1 VSNIVQFPVASTSPP
16 RSAAHV
22 GARLLSGP
30 PAHAHAVQFY
40 DDEAFLFE
48 TVGLFVRS
56 ALEAGDAAVIIAT
69 PAHTDGILNQLGKQ
83 ARERALKAGQLVLI
97 DAEAMLARF
106 MLNDLPA
113 AEPFFESIDRLLT
126 SLAATLGPGQCI
138 RAFGEMV
145 DILWRQG
152 KRAAAIELEKLW
164 GQFSKTH
171 ELRLLCAYTM
181 RDFYKSE
188 DSTQFGEL
196 CQLHTHVLPTE
207 RFTLDDG
214 DGFARLRDISLLEQR
229 AQLLDSEVQYREEL
243 EGTLREALAA
253 RSRLEFE
260 LQASVQREREA
271 RLLVG
276 ASETFNEVL
285 VCLLDPLETLLTTC
299 RLLTQ
304 SRETPLDSAKIERLA
319 AGGARLQRLL
329 EQLVAMTQ
337 NRLALGVSVL
347 PRLGRDVASLVR
359 NVVEVA
365 RQQNPRP
372 RIELAAAKACF
383 APVDLARL
391 RQALIILIRHATE
404 HGDANSPITVEVAE
418 QGPEVKVRV
427 HHYGPPVAKEWT
439 PSVFRRPSLFQP
451 QRPASPDAEAELGS
465 SLDFAER
472 VVVEHGGR
480 LHVASSLQDG
490 TTLELWLP
498 SCR

>member
-1 VSNIVQFPVASTSPP
+1 VTNIVQFPLASTSAP

-22 GARLLSGP
+22 SARLLSEP
-30 PAHAHAVQFY
+30 PGRAHAVQFY

-56 ALEAGDAAVIIAT
+56 ALDAGDAAVIIAT

-83 ARERALKAGQLVLI
+83 ARERALSAGQLVLI
-97 DAEAMLARF
+97 DAEALLARF
-106 MLNDLPA
+106 MLDDRPGI
-113 AEPFFESIDRLLT
+113 EPFFESIDRMLT

-164 GQFSKTH
+164 NHFGEAHQ
-171 ELRLLCAYTM
+171 LRVLCAYRM
-181 RDFYKSE
+181 RDFYKSD
-188 DSTQFGEL
+188 DSPQFGEL

-207 RFTLDDG
+207 TFARDDR
-214 DGFARLRDISLLEQR
+214 DGFERLRDISRLEQQARLLE
-229 AQLLDSEVQYREEL
+229 SEVQYREEL
-243 EGTLREALAA
+243 EGALREALAA
-253 RSRLEFE
+253 RSRVELE

-299 RLLTQ
+299 HLLTQ
-304 SRETPLDSAKIERLA
+304 SREAPLDGAKIDRLA
-319 AGGARLQRLL
+319 AASTRLQRLL
-329 EQLVAMTQ
+329 EQVVAMTR

-359 NVVEVA
+359 NVVEGA
-365 RQQNPRP
+365 RHENPRA

-383 APVDLARL
+383 APVDSVRL
-391 RQALIILIRHATE
+391 RQVVVILIRNATE
-404 HGDANSPITVEVAE
+404 HGDMTWPITVEVVE
-418 QGPEVKVRV
+418 QGLEVKIRV
-427 HHYGPPVAKEWT
+427 HNYGPPMADEW
-439 PSVFRRPSLFQP
+439 RPAPFQP
-451 QRPASPDAEAELGS
+451 PRAALARGAEPAELGRG
-465 SLDFAER
+465 LQLAER
-472 VVVEHGGR
+472 IVTEHGGR
-480 LHVASSLQDG
+480 FHVTSSLEDG
-490 TTLELWLP
+490 TAFEVWLP